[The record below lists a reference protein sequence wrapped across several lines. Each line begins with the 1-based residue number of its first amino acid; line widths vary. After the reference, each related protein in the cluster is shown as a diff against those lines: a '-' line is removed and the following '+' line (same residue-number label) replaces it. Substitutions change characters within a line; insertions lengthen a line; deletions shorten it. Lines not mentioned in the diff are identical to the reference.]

1 MKNKEES
8 ISDEN
13 NFQKTSPKTRDQINE
28 DFDETPPQNTSLNGQ
43 VRELFITLDDGR
55 TGYKKW
61 EWVHDA
67 TLEEGGQWLPLGSF
81 GDGSVYIP
89 GVGSIFDLKETDNY
103 LLKKNISSNEKL
115 EIKHS
120 IIESDEQLKLNS
132 NLDIDEW
139 LHNIEKNFEIS
150 FSENGTNNLINKYKE
165 QDLNELV
172 QKNYTIDKVKKI
184 FTLNKNVR
192 IDIFELYLPD
202 FIYESLKNNN
212 LNFISDLV
220 NYDKENLKNI
230 NNLSEDD
237 LKIIIESLIDFEKT
251 FSLKR
256 PQRLKD
262 INQDIKKESSENIPI
277 EYLNLPLRAYNPL
290 RRNGIKFI
298 SDIFKFNE
306 NEIKQFKNFGQNS
319 WIELE
324 NALENFKLENKV
336 DMNFS
341 SKSVPINFSK
351 KNYGSSLEEYN
362 NELSKIQ
369 TYNFWLVV
377 MQNFR
382 KLEDPVNLK
391 YTNKI
396 LETFFKISFEYSSN
410 FSLFENIINLIDNEW
425 ALIQN
430 QSNYTLNDEYDFLKF
445 KLFEKFISFNDPF
458 DAKNWIIGFYKKII
472 ADDCKSFNIF
482 LQRYKGKSLAEV
494 GRIKGLSR
502 ERVRQIEMK
511 IIKLLGL
518 NPTQIKESYK
528 IFYEKKLFTNEK
540 YFIKKCLEILGR
552 IPCIEDD
559 KNKLQKI
566 YLDYQIKNEENL
578 NEQCCEEF
586 INKYLGFDLKERIE
600 IYKRFSVNLTKLEL
614 DFHYEYITESTKPVG
629 QGYWSDFEM
638 LKQYLLRH
646 AKKLGEP
653 DLMPFQT
660 SLDLRVKGIVQNFGG
675 QSKVASLIGLKYQG
689 QLVNPEGGRTYWTD
703 EKLNILINDIN
714 KFYIQDK
721 SIMPE
726 KTQIIRFF
734 KSTSIPEYKDKKA
747 YSAISALT
755 KMEQLTWEEVAKKF
769 GRREIF

>member
-8 ISDEN
+8 ISDED
-13 NFQKTSPKTRDQINE
+13 NFQKTSSKTINQINE

-61 EWVHDA
+61 EWVHDK
-67 TLEEGGQWLPLGSF
+67 TSDEGGEWLPLGSF

-89 GVGSIFDLKETDNY
+89 GVGSIYNLKETDNY
-103 LLKKNISSNEKL
+103 LLKKNINYSENL
-115 EIKHS
+115 ETKDS
-120 IIESDEQLKLNS
+120 IIKSDEQLKLNS
-132 NLDIDEW
+132 KLDLDKWIN
-139 LHNIEKNFEIS
+139 NIENNFSIS
-150 FSENGTNNLINKYKE
+150 FSNNSTNNLINKYKE
-165 QDLNELV
+165 QDFNNLL
-172 QKNYTIDKVKKI
+172 QKSYSIDNAKKI
-184 FTLNKNVR
+184 FVLNKNVR

-202 FIYESLKNNN
+202 FIQESLKNKD
-212 LNFISDLV
+212 LDYISDIA
-220 NYDKENLKNI
+220 NYDKENLKNK
-230 NNLSEDD
+230 NNLSDD
-237 LKIIIESLIDFEKT
+237 DWTTIIKSIINFEKKFT
-251 FSLKR
+251 LKR
-256 PQRLKD
+256 VQRVKD
-262 INQDIKKESSENIPI
+262 IKQDISKETDEDIPI
-277 EYLNLPLRAYNPL
+277 EDLNLPLKAYNPL
-290 RRNGIKFI
+290 RREGIKFI
-298 SDIFKFNE
+298 SDIFNFDE
-306 NEIKQFKNFGQNS
+306 DEIKQFKNFGQNS
-319 WIELE
+319 WKELE
-324 NALENFKLENKV
+324 NALKNFKLENKI
-336 DMNFS
+336 DINFR
-341 SKSVPINFSK
+341 SKSDHINFSK

-430 QSNYTLNDEYDFLKF
+430 QSNYILNDEYDFLKF

-482 LQRYKGKSLAEV
+482 LQRYNGKSLAEV

-528 IFYEKKLFTNEK
+528 IFYEKKLFTSEK

-578 NEQCCEEF
+578 NEQCFEEF

-614 DFHYEYITESTKPVG
+614 DFHYEYITESIKPVG

>member
-8 ISDEN
+8 ISDED
-13 NFQKTSPKTRDQINE
+13 NFQKTSSKTRDQINE
-28 DFDETPPQNTSLNGQ
+28 DFDETPPQNTSLSGQ

-61 EWVHDA
+61 EWVHDK
-67 TLEEGGQWLPLGSF
+67 TSDEGGEWLPLGSF

-89 GVGSIFDLKETDNY
+89 GVGSVYNLKETDNY
-103 LLKKNISSNEKL
+103 FLKKNINYNDNL
-115 EIKHS
+115 ETKDSVIK
-120 IIESDEQLKLNS
+120 SDEQLKLNS
-132 NLDIDEW
+132 KLDLDKWIN
-139 LHNIEKNFEIS
+139 NIENTFNIS
-150 FSENGTNNLINKYKE
+150 FSNNSTNNLINKYKE
-165 QDLNELV
+165 QDFNNLL
-172 QKNYTIDKVKKI
+172 QKSYSIDKAKKI
-184 FTLNKNVR
+184 FVLNKNVR

-202 FIYESLKNNN
+202 FIHESLKNNN
-212 LNFISDLV
+212 LNYISDLA
-220 NYDKENLKNI
+220 YLDKENFKNK

-237 LKIIIESLIDFEKT
+237 WITIVKAIINFEKKFT
-251 FSLKR
+251 LKR
-256 PQRLKD
+256 VQRVKD
-262 INQDIKKESSENIPI
+262 IKQDISKENGEDIPI
-277 EYLNLPLRAYNPL
+277 EDLNLPLKAYNPL
-290 RRNGIKFI
+290 RREGIKFI
-298 SDIFKFNE
+298 SDIFKFDE
-306 NEIKQFKNFGQNS
+306 DEIKQFKNFGQKS
-319 WIELE
+319 WKELE
-324 NALENFKLENKV
+324 NALKNFKLENNI
-336 DMNFS
+336 DINFR
-341 SKSVPINFSK
+341 SKSDPLNFSK
-351 KNYGSSLEEYN
+351 KSFGSNLEEYN

-369 TYNFWLVV
+369 TYNFWLFT

-382 KLEDPVNLK
+382 KLENPVNLK

-396 LETFFKISFEYSSN
+396 LETFFKISFEYSNN

-430 QSNYTLNDEYDFLKF
+430 ESNYTLNDDYDFLKF

-458 DAKNWIIGFYKKII
+458 DAINWIIGFYKKII
-472 ADDCKSFNIF
+472 TDDCKSFNIF
-482 LQRYKGKSLAEV
+482 LQRYKGKSLAEI
-494 GRIKGLSR
+494 GRIRGLSR
-502 ERVRQIEMK
+502 ERVRQIEKK
-511 IIKLLGL
+511 IIMLLGL
-518 NPTQIKESYK
+518 NPTHIKKSYK
-528 IFYEKKLFTNEK
+528 MSYEKKQFTNEK

-578 NEQCCEEF
+578 NEQSCEEF
-586 INKYLGFDLKERIE
+586 INKYLEFDLKERIE
-600 IYKRFSVNLTKLEL
+600 IYKRFSFDLTKLEL

-638 LKQYLLRH
+638 LKHYLLRH

-653 DLMPFQT
+653 NLMPFQT

-689 QLVNPEGGRTYWTD
+689 QLVNPQGGRTFWTD

-769 GRREIF
+769 GRKEIF

>member
-1 MKNKEES
+1 
-8 ISDEN
+8 
-13 NFQKTSPKTRDQINE
+13 
-28 DFDETPPQNTSLNGQ
+28 
-43 VRELFITLDDGR
+43 
-55 TGYKKW
+55 
-61 EWVHDA
+61 
-67 TLEEGGQWLPLGSF
+67 
-81 GDGSVYIP
+81 
-89 GVGSIFDLKETDNY
+89 
-103 LLKKNISSNEKL
+103 
-115 EIKHS
+115 
-120 IIESDEQLKLNS
+120 
-132 NLDIDEW
+132 
-139 LHNIEKNFEIS
+139 
-150 FSENGTNNLINKYKE
+150 
-165 QDLNELV
+165 
-172 QKNYTIDKVKKI
+172 
-184 FTLNKNVR
+184 
-192 IDIFELYLPD
+192 
-202 FIYESLKNNN
+202 
-212 LNFISDLV
+212 
-220 NYDKENLKNI
+220 
-230 NNLSEDD
+230 
-237 LKIIIESLIDFEKT
+237 
-251 FSLKR
+251 
-256 PQRLKD
+256 
-262 INQDIKKESSENIPI
+262 
-277 EYLNLPLRAYNPL
+277 
-290 RRNGIKFI
+290 
-298 SDIFKFNE
+298 
-306 NEIKQFKNFGQNS
+306 
-319 WIELE
+319 
-324 NALENFKLENKV
+324 
-336 DMNFS
+336 
-341 SKSVPINFSK
+341 
-351 KNYGSSLEEYN
+351 
-362 NELSKIQ
+362 
-369 TYNFWLVV
+369 

-430 QSNYTLNDEYDFLKF
+430 QSNYILNDEYDFLKF

-511 IIKLLGL
+511 SIKLLGL

-578 NEQCCEEF
+578 NEKCFEEF

-638 LKQYLLRH
+638 VKQYLLRH